1 MGCSNLSPLSISP
14 ETLPKYLE
22 ELRTAVRNG
31 AEIVRTNHPLPEEW
45 GVAGMMV
52 HFPGKF
58 GATLVGLRSCVVVFF
73 HALKIS
79 FGMLFVISRKFTA
92 KFISVLQTFKNFWRL
107 GNINFGI
114 YR

>member
-1 MGCSNLSPLSISP
+1 MAERPQYYENDLSPLSISP

-52 HFPGKF
+52 HFPGTYC
-58 GATLVGLRSCVVVFF
+58 A
-73 HALKIS
+73 I
-79 FGMLFVISRKFTA
+79 FV
-92 KFISVLQTFKNFWRL
+92 
-107 GNINFGI
+107 
-114 YR
+114 